1 MSQTLLDRGS
11 QSHSPASLRA
21 RLISQNYKPE
31 RSYTRPELS
40 SFRIRILPIQAGNH
54 RTIQPWCMLKCAGM
68 SNHSSFPVAH
78 PSSFV

>member
-31 RSYTRPELS
+31 RSLYKTGTLLFPHTYPANS
-40 SFRIRILPIQAGNH
+40 SRQSPHHSAVVYAKMCRYE
-54 RTIQPWCMLKCAGM
+54 QP
-68 SNHSSFPVAH
+68 
-78 PSSFV
+78 